1 MNPLKTLSQAGQSPW
16 YDSISRDM
24 LRSGELARLV
34 EEDGLKGVTSNPS
47 IFEKA
52 MTKGSA
58 YDAALRAALA
68 EGLREPKDLF
78 ERLAVPDIREAADVL
93 RPVFDASGG
102 ADGFVSL
109 EVSPTLAYDGPGTA
123 AEAKRLFAEVG
134 RPNVMI
140 KIPATREGLSAIE
153 ETVASGIPV
162 NVTLIFSLER
172 YMAVMNAYLAGLERR
187 AAAGEPLSPVASV
200 ASFFISRIDSAV
212 DAMLP
217 ADSPLRG
224 QTAIANAKTAYKL
237 FRQVFGGERFKAL
250 AAKGGRAQRPL
261 WASTS
266 TKNPEFRDVVYVET
280 LIGPDTVNTIPPATW
295 DAFRDHGAV
304 ARTVDEGLE
313 DARRTLEEVARRGI
327 DLSAV
332 TDKLEAEGVKSFADA
347 FAALLGH
354 LAKKAE
360 AMLAV
365 PAEGAVAA
373 RIWARDP
380 SLWKSEPEHQAIIGN
395 SLGWLDLPAS
405 MQERLAEVSSFAEEV
420 RAAGFEHAVVLG
432 MGGSSLACEVLRTAG
447 APVEGRP
454 RLHVLDS
461 TEPATVLA
469 CEQAAPPEKTLYIV
483 SSKSGSTVEPSRLM
497 DYFYAKA
504 SAHGDAGARFCAITD
519 PGSPL
524 AAQAKEKGFR
534 KVFLNPPD
542 VGGRFSALSL
552 FGLVPAA
559 VSGWDVRAL
568 LARAAAMADSC
579 RTDAPENPGLA
590 LGQTL
595 AGHARAGRDKVVVLA
610 EDRLASFGLWLEQLI
625 AESVGKEG
633 KGVVPVACEPVREG
647 GRYANDKLFVL
658 VSSSGA
664 VGSTAA
670 QAGAFEAAGHPLI
683 RVELDA
689 PEALG
694 AEFFRWEFA
703 TAVLGRELGVDPF
716 DQPDVQAAKDMTKA
730 ALAELKEKGGL
741 SLPPAA
747 AEDDSWSVGFSPAA
761 AGAASGAASP
771 EEALGRFLGLIR
783 PGDYAAVLAYLPS
796 DGRHADQLAA
806 LRRAISEPGGASVQG
821 GYGPRYLHSTGQLH
835 KGGPDTG
842 LFLVLARDGGPD
854 ADIPGAGLSFGQL
867 CGAQALG
874 DFRALCDAGRRAA
887 YIRLKGDTDSALLRL
902 AASAAAAA
910 RSTV

>member
-1 MNPLKTLSQAGQSPW
+1 MNPLKSLSESGQSPW
-16 YDSISRDM
+16 YDMISRDM

-58 YDAALRAALA
+58 YDSALREALA
-68 EGLREPKDLF
+68 AGVRDPKELF

-93 RPVFDASGG
+93 RPVFDASQG

-109 EVSPTLAYDGPGTA
+109 EVSPTLAYDAAGTA

-140 KIPATREGLSAIE
+140 KIPATKEGLDAIA
-153 ETVASGIPV
+153 ETVAAGIPV

-172 YMAVMNAYLAGLERR
+172 YMSVMNAYLAGLERR
-187 AAAGEPLSPVASV
+187 AAAGEPLPQVASV

-212 DAMLP
+212 DALLP
-217 ADSPLRG
+217 PDSPLRG
-224 QTAIANAKTAYKL
+224 QAAIANAKTAYKL
-237 FRQVFGGERFKAL
+237 FRQVFGGERFAAL
-250 AAKGGRAQRPL
+250 AAKGGRLQRPL

-266 TKNPEFRDVVYVET
+266 TKNPDYRDVVYVET

-304 ARTVDEGLE
+304 ARTVDAALE
-313 DARRTLEEVARRGI
+313 DARRTLEELARRGV

-332 TDKLEAEGVKSFADA
+332 TDKLEADGVKSFADA
-347 FAALLGH
+347 FAGLLGH

-365 PAEGAVAA
+365 PPADAVAA
-373 RIWARDP
+373 RIWARDAA
-380 SLWKSEPEHQAIIGN
+380 LWKDAPEHRAIIGN

-405 MQERLAEVSSFAEEV
+405 MPERLGAVEAFAEEV
-420 RAAGFEHAVVLG
+420 RAAGFEHVVVLG
-432 MGGSSLACEVLRTAG
+432 MGGSSLACEVLRTVGDPAAG
-447 APVEGRP
+447 PP

-461 TEPATVLA
+461 TEPSAVKA
-469 CEQAAPPEKTLYIV
+469 CEQAAPPDRTLYIV
-483 SSKSGSTVEPSRLM
+483 SSKSGSTVEPARLM
-497 DYFYAKA
+497 DYFYARA
-504 SAHGDAGARFCAITD
+504 AERGDAGSRFCAVTD

-524 AAQAKEKGFR
+524 AALAKEKGFR

-559 VSGWDVRAL
+559 LCGWDARAL
-568 LARAAAMADSC
+568 LKRAAAMAEAC
-579 RTDAPENPGLA
+579 RTDGPENPGLA
-590 LGQTL
+590 LGRAL
-595 AGHARAGRDKVVVLA
+595 AEHARAGRDKLVVLS
-610 EDRLASFGLWLEQLI
+610 EPRLDSFGLWLEQLI

-633 KGVVPVACEPVREG
+633 KGVVPVAAEPVREG
-647 GRYANDKLFVL
+647 GRYADDKLFIL
-658 VSSSGA
+658 VSRTGD
-664 VGSTAA
+664 VGPAAA
-670 QAGAFEAAGHPLI
+670 QAGAFEAAGRPLL
-683 RVELDA
+683 RFELDS

-716 DQPDVQAAKDMTKA
+716 DQPDVQAAKEMTQA
-730 ALAELKEKGGL
+730 ALAELKEKGAL
-741 SLPPAA
+741 TLPAPA
-747 AEDDSWSVGFSPAA
+747 AEDESWSVGFSPAA
-761 AGAASGAASP
+761 AEAAAGAASP
-771 EEALGRFLGLIR
+771 EEALGRFLALAR
-783 PGDYAAVLAYLPS
+783 PGDYGAVLAYLPS

-806 LRRAISEPGGASVQG
+806 LRRAIAEPAGMSVQG

-835 KGGPDTG
+835 KGGPATG
-842 LFLVLARDGGPD
+842 LFLVLARDSGPD

-874 DFRALCDAGRRAA
+874 DFRALCGAGRRAA
-887 YIRLKGDTDSALLRL
+887 YIRLKGDPDSALLRL